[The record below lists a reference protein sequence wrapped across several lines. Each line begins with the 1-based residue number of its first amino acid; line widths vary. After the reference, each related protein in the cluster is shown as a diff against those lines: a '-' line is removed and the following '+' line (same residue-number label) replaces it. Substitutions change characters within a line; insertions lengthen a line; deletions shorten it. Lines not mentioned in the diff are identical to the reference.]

1 MERISVKRPSAK
13 SLAKL
18 KKGMPV
24 RLSAG
29 EGMSLC
35 VNPASYNHITRSF
48 AKGRGINMKLSPE
61 EVAENHGKGVFDALK
76 KGADKF
82 ASKATDRIIE
92 HGIKTGEEHLE
103 RALTGR
109 GTKKGDM
116 RRTARRAYESPSQYG
131 GALDNDILEK
141 INEYTGQ
148 KLGHLAKSS
157 AVQAGARMLRGNMEG
172 AFADALHRVPMLGY
186 GLSAE
191 PSMGGYGMY
200 AEGMGGRMRRR
211 EVSSVGMGGNL
222 LGMPPA
228 LMSQPYS
235 ANFQFASRLPPAYQ
249 GQIRSGSGL
258 Y

>member
-1 MERISVKRPSAK
+1 MEHISVKRPSAK

-48 AKGRGINMKLSPE
+48 AKGRGINMALSPE
-61 EVAENHGKGVFDALK
+61 ECAENHGRGLFDSVK
-76 KGADKF
+76 KIGSKVADK
-82 ASKATDRIIE
+82 ALNRVVDK
-92 HGIKTGEEHLE
+92 GMEHLDKQ
-103 RALTGR
+103 LSGK
-109 GTKKGDM
+109 GTKKGQM
-116 RRTARRAYESPSQYG
+116 RMTARRAYESPSQYG
-131 GALDNDILEK
+131 GALDNDILDK

-148 KLGHLAKSS
+148 HLGHLAKSS

-191 PSMGGYGMY
+191 PSMGGYGLM
-200 AEGMGGRMRRR
+200 AEPSGGRMRGMPRR

-249 GQIRSGSGL
+249 NQIRSGSGL